1 MKIYFLFSLAIIL
14 SMSGIAASA
23 QTVSTQSQS
32 QPKTV
37 VEVYYFHFTRR
48 CATCMSVEETAKGA
62 LEKLYADKMK
72 SGEYTFKSL
81 NLDDDATKALAEKLS
96 VGGQSLLVVSG
107 TQKVDITSQGFMN
120 AHNPEKMQQEVKKA
134 VDKVTKG

>member
-1 MKIYFLFSLAIIL
+1 MKIYLLFSLAFIL
-14 SMSGIAASA
+14 SMSAFSA
-23 QTVSTQSQS
+23 NAQAVANQGNAQQTTA
-32 QPKTV
+32 
-37 VEVYYFHFTRR
+37 VEVYYFHFTHR
-48 CATCMSVEETAKGA
+48 CSTCLSVEETAKGA
-62 LEKLYADKMK
+62 LEKLYADKVK

-81 NLDDDATKALAEKLS
+81 NLDDDAVKALAQKLG

-134 VDKVTKG
+134 VEKVIKG